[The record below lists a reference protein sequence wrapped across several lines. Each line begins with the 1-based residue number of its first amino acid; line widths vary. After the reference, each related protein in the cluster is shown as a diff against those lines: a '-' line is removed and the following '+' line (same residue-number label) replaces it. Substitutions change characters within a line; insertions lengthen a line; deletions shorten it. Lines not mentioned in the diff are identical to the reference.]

1 MSILSSIMMSK
12 RENPWGDSPKGGSK
26 RPSGGG
32 YRPGGPD
39 IDDVLREAQN
49 RMKNMMG
56 GRGGPGE
63 PNSGKVFGLVLAGLG
78 FVWLASGIYIIQP
91 DENGVVLRFG
101 EYVKTVTEPGP
112 NYHLPYPIETV
123 IKPKVTT
130 ENIVEVGFRR
140 KVYSGQAFGQR
151 TLHTLKDGQEIDVPP
166 ESLMLTG
173 DENIVDL
180 NFTVRWR
187 IGIPE
192 NYLFKVS
199 DPDSAL
205 KNIAESAMREVI
217 GKHPIDAALTESRA
231 MIQEEVREL
240 IQSVAD
246 SYEMGVLISGIELQ
260 QVNPP
265 KSVIE
270 AFRDVQAARAD
281 KERTQTEAIGYAND
295 ILPRARGEAAQILQE
310 AEGYKSARVSEAEGD
325 AARFNAQLKEYRGA
339 KEVTKER
346 LYLETMQDVMKDTQK
361 VVITGGA
368 SGNVLPYLP
377 LDRMKEGGRR

>member
-1 MSILSSIMMSK
+1 MCI
-12 RENPWGDSPKGGSK
+12 RD
-26 RPSGGG
+26 R
-32 YRPGGPD
+32 
-39 IDDVLREAQN
+39 
-49 RMKNMMG
+49 
-56 GRGGPGE
+56 
-63 PNSGKVFGLVLAGLG
+63 
-78 FVWLASGIYIIQP
+78 
-91 DENGVVLRFG
+91 
-101 EYVKTVTEPGP
+101 
-112 NYHLPYPIETV
+112 
-123 IKPKVTT
+123 
-130 ENIVEVGFRR
+130 
-140 KVYSGQAFGQR
+140 
-151 TLHTLKDGQEIDVPP
+151 
-166 ESLMLTG
+166 
-173 DENIVDL
+173 NIVDL

-281 KERTQTEAIGYAND
+281 KERTQNEAIGYAND